1 MRKLLIAL
9 VVLALLPAAA
19 LATAQAPDVIH
30 YEGKRY
36 MLFTNPLESYFKEG
50 ERPKF
55 HIGQGSISSGN
66 WRGYVG
72 TWKIEDDTLYLVGLD
87 SWICKDLRPENCKRA
102 DLKEIFGEKFRNGK
116 VKADWFTGD
125 LRMPDGERLQYVHMG
140 YGSVYERDIIL
151 SVAAGK
157 ITGKQVIDNTKRK
170 LDSPLEL
177 ERQELEKMKPKE
189 KGEH

>member
-1 MRKLLIAL
+1 MRKLIIAL

-30 YEGKRY
+30 YEGKKY
-36 MLFTNPLESYFKEG
+36 NLFTNPLESYFKES

-55 HIGQGSISSGN
+55 QIGPGSMSTAN
-66 WRGYVG
+66 WRGYVA
-72 TWKIEDDTLYLVGLD
+72 TWKVEDDTLYLVGLD

-102 DLKEIFGEKFRNGK
+102 DLKELFGEKYRDGK

-140 YGSVYERDIIL
+140 YASIYERDIVL

-157 ITGKQVIDNTKRK
+157 ITGQQVIDNTKRK
-170 LDSPLEL
+170 
-177 ERQELEKMKPKE
+177 PKE
-189 KGEH
+189 KGEN